1 MPTDNVDVGSRFVGR
16 IKQLEDTSVKTLKIK
31 VNTLKRNM
39 KDLEFAKKEVICE
52 TARLESIKQD
62 NPERV
67 NQQENVI
74 GEAQMMVP
82 HSENRVRAALK
93 DLKEF
98 LNERDLNDKDE
109 ELVRSAHQALEE
121 GERVLS

>member
-16 IKQLEDTSVKTLKIK
+16 SKQLEDPFVKTLKIK

-39 KDLEFAKKEVICE
+39 KDFEFAKKEVICE
-52 TARLESIKQD
+52 TARLESIKRD

-98 LNERDLNDKDE
+98 LNEGNLNDKDE
-109 ELVRSAHQALEE
+109 ELVRSAYQALEE
-121 GERVLS
+121 GEHVLS

>member
-1 MPTDNVDVGSRFVGR
+1 MSTENVGTSRRFVGR
-16 IKQLEDTSVKTLKIK
+16 TKQVEDPFVKTLRIK

-39 KDLEFAKKEVICE
+39 KDLEFAKNEVIRE
-52 TARLESIKQD
+52 TSRLESIKQD

-67 NQQENVI
+67 KQQENVI

-98 LNERDLNDKDE
+98 LNERGPSDKDD
-109 ELVRSAHQALEE
+109 ELVRSAQQALDE
-121 GERVLS
+121 GECVLS